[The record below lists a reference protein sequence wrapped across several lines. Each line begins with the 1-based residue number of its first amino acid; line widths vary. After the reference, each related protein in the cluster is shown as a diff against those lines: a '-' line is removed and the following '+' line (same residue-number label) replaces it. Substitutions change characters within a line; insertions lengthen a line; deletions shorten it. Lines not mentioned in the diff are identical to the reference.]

1 MIILASFSFLISFF
15 FCDASDLTDLLLG
28 CWLAFLLVLSSPLC
42 DIDYL
47 PYSFGGY
54 PEAVAWNFT
63 EINLKYPESRLI
75 LNSILCQ

>member
-42 DIDYL
+42 GIDYL
-47 PYSFGGY
+47 PYYFGGY
-54 PEAVAWNFT
+54 PEAVAWNCCR
-63 EINLKYPESRLI
+63 NKLKIP
-75 LNSILCQ
+75 